1 MFTDNEMQARR
12 VLKALSGP
20 DDNDDSDKASEKSPD
35 TNSKFIKKLK
45 MSVDQV
51 TTNVKIPHKLPS
63 PPLIKMKKMNH
74 EISET
79 GTYSM
84 IINWYF

>member
-20 DDNDDSDKASEKSPD
+20 DDNDDSDKESEKSPN
-35 TNSKFIKKLK
+35 TNSKLIKKLK

-51 TTNVKIPHKLPS
+51 STNVKVPHKLPS

-74 EISET
+74 EICEIV
-79 GTYSM
+79 TY
-84 IINWYF
+84 I

>member
-20 DDNDDSDKASEKSPD
+20 DDNDDSDKESGKSPD
-35 TNSKFIKKLK
+35 TNSKLIKKLK

-51 TTNVKIPHKLPS
+51 PTNVKVSHKLPS
-63 PPLIKMKKMNH
+63 PPLIKMIKTNH
-74 EISET
+74 EINEINEI
-79 GTYSM
+79 GTYT
-84 IINWYF
+84 